1 METNNMEKE
10 TKQILALIRKHKVIY
25 GELKRSAHDI
35 IYIKLYKNDL
45 IMKVKRRPNNWQLCS
60 FDSHDGK
67 LYVGYEESNDPNR

>member
-1 METNNMEKE
+1 MEKE

-25 GELKRSAHDI
+25 GELKSSAHDI
-35 IYIKLYKNDL
+35 SYIKLYKNDL

-67 LYVGYEESNDPNR
+67 LYVGYEESNDPNK

>member
-1 METNNMEKE
+1 MEKE
-10 TKQILALIRKHKVIY
+10 TKQILELIRKHKVIY
-25 GELKRSAHDI
+25 GELKSSAHDI